1 MPKKRP
7 EIDLPD
13 PEIIAEPVHPDA
25 AIAFWQQRAKLTDA
39 EARALGEEA
48 RRRAFY
54 VTGLARHD
62 LVQLVS
68 DGLEEALKN
77 GETLP
82 EFKQRIMEAI
92 QTQGGWKT
100 SFVPTCKRPTPP
112 GATRKCRR

>member
-7 EIDLPD
+7 EIELPE

-68 DGLEEALKN
+68 DGL
-77 GETLP
+77 
-82 EFKQRIMEAI
+82 
-92 QTQGGWKT
+92 
-100 SFVPTCKRPTPP
+100 
-112 GATRKCRR
+112 